1 MPKKT
6 NLPSRIVA
14 HLKQHPTASR
24 QELSETLGVSYQAVQ
39 KHLHKLEEE
48 RWVLPGFIVSDRWE
62 AGKHE
67 LWIFIETRF
76 DRDPDHPERSGERD
90 YQGDLCRAIVETL
103 TGDSQW
109 AEEISFGSIQILL
122 GGSWDIVLR
131 VFSRDQNAVGRFV
144 TRYLRSQPAI
154 VRTSTAWALE
164 ERFGG

>member
-14 HLKQHPTASR
+14 HLKRHPTATR

-48 RWVLPGFIVSDRWE
+48 RWVLPGFVVSDRWE
-62 AGKHE
+62 AGKQE
-67 LWIFIETRF
+67 FWIFIETRY
-76 DRDPDHPERSGERD
+76 DPRLGGTDGSDERD
-90 YQGDLCRAIVETL
+90 YQSALCRAIAEKLTL
-103 TGDSQW
+103 DSEW
-109 AEEISFGSIQILL
+109 AEEISFGSLQILL
-122 GGSWDIVLR
+122 GGKWDVVLR
-131 VFSRDQNAVGRFV
+131 VFSRDQHAVGRFV

-154 VRTSTAWALE
+154 EHTSTAWALE